1 MFDLLQALQTELES
15 HLLAAALVFLRIG
28 AVVGL
33 MPGFGESYLSMR
45 VKLAASLALTV
56 IVTPAL
62 DTTGIPAAVSIP
74 RFAMFA
80 ITETAIGVLIG
91 LAARMMLHAIQL
103 AGSIAGQSTAL
114 AQVAGPGVAPE
125 PLPAMGNGLTMAG
138 IALAMVTGLPV
149 KIVAGVIESYA
160 TLGIGAALPGAGV
173 AEWGFGHASAAFSLG
188 FTLAAPF
195 VVAALLY
202 NLALGA
208 INRAMPQLMVAFI
221 GAPLITG
228 ATLALFLIAAPVMLG
243 VWNGRLDEVLEYP
256 FISGLGR

>member
-1 MFDLLQALQTELES
+1 MFDLLQGMLAQLET

-33 MPGFGESYLSMR
+33 MPGFGENFLSMR
-45 VKLAASLALTV
+45 VKLAAALALTA

-62 DTTGIPAAVSIP
+62 DTSGIPIGVAIP
-74 RFAMFA
+74 RFAMLA
-80 ITETAIGVLIG
+80 LTETAIGVLIG
-91 LAARMMLHAIQL
+91 LAARMILQAIQL
-103 AGSIAGQSTAL
+103 AGNIAGQSTAL
-114 AQVAGPGVAPE
+114 AQVAGPGVAPD

-138 IALAMVTGLPV
+138 IALAMATGLPI
-149 KIVAGVIESYA
+149 KIAAGIIGSYA

-173 AEWGFGHASAAFSLG
+173 AEWGLGHASAAFSLG

-195 VVAALLY
+195 VIAALLY

-243 VWNGRLDEVLEYP
+243 VWNGRLDEILASP
-256 FISGLGR
+256 FAAGLNR